1 MLVLHIRSSF
11 NTVGFVMRTLLE
23 GVCLLNW
30 NIWLC
35 WIWKLFLIF
44 HVPHRNTTKEIC
56 RIMPEVTVEKLHY
69 YWHLPPKTFLTTTP
83 MQKWLRL
90 GQGSKCFL
98 LIKKLRQYMTVSV
111 YLPNALLM
119 QRLEILFVIHQSQE
133 TRRDLSYEAILFS
146 SMIITGDNFHYA
158 KGFAV
163 VWEEGIA

>member
-1 MLVLHIRSSF
+1 
-11 NTVGFVMRTLLE
+11 
-23 GVCLLNW
+23 
-30 NIWLC
+30 
-35 WIWKLFLIF
+35 
-44 HVPHRNTTKEIC
+44 
-56 RIMPEVTVEKLHY
+56 
-69 YWHLPPKTFLTTTP
+69 
-83 MQKWLRL
+83 
-90 GQGSKCFL
+90 
-98 LIKKLRQYMTVSV
+98 MTVSV